1 MLFIVMKQ
9 IFLGA
14 LMLITAYAAHS
25 QNQFSDYVSYL
36 KDKEGMIQM
45 PDPKVIQRPEFHLF
59 PKPIEVKKTHNKV
72 IVVFDRKEFERFR
85 YLQQKRWQHPDEV
98 RKQREWLEHRRE
110 FWNKQ
115 KQEKKD

>member
-1 MLFIVMKQ
+1 MKQ
-9 IFLGA
+9 FIIGA
-14 LMLITAYAAHS
+14 LMLITAYGAKA
-25 QNQFSDYVSYL
+25 DTPIL
-36 KDKEGMIQM
+36 QM

-59 PKPIEVKKTHNKV
+59 PRPIEVKKTHNKV

-85 YLQQKRWQHPDEV
+85 YLQQRRWQHPDEV

-115 KQEKKD
+115 REEKKD